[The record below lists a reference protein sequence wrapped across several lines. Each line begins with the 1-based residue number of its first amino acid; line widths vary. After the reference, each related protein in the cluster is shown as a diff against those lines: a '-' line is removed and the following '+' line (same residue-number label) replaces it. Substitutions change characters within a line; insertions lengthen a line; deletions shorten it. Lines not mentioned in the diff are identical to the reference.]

1 MSTIAVVEDN
11 ADNRLL
17 LQAILDGLYELVEY
31 ENGTEALVGLAASL
45 PDLVL
50 LDISLPGM
58 DGNEILA
65 RIRADESMRRLP
77 VIALTAHAMAGDR
90 EKYLAAGFNDYITKP
105 IVDETILL
113 SSIDRWLATSRGGP
127 R

>member
-1 MSTIAVVEDN
+1 MNTIAVVEDN

-17 LQAILDGLYELVEY
+17 LHALLDGAYRLVEY
-31 ENGTEALVGLAASL
+31 ENGFDALAGLRADR
-45 PDLVL
+45 PDVVL

-65 RIRADESMRRLP
+65 QIRADDSLRSLP
-77 VIALTAHAMAGDR
+77 VIALTAHAMTGDR
-90 EKYLAAGFNDYITKP
+90 EKYLAAGFDEYVTKP
-105 IVDETILL
+105 IVDETILMDA
-113 SSIDRWLATSRGGP
+113 IERGLGGG